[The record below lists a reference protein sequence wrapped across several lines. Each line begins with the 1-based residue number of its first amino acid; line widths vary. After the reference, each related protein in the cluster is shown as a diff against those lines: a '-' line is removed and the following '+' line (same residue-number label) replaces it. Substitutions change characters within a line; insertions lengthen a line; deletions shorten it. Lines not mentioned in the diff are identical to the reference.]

1 MFTPLE
7 KAVLDMMLDKP
18 GEEFK
23 TARQQ
28 LHTQRFA
35 SETLA
40 VLGFYRFG
48 RVHRRGSP
56 TRFAEYGD

>member
-1 MFTPLE
+1 MFTRLE
-7 KAVLDMMLDKP
+7 NAVLDMMLDKP

-28 LHTQRFA
+28 RLA
-35 SETLA
+35 SETLE

-48 RVHRRGSP
+48 RVHRRSSP